1 MIHKILVLISL
12 ILILLIINFINS
24 KSEHFSNNIPKKYH
38 IFYINLKHRKDRK
51 EKILKEIKKLNQVQ
65 NCSFHT
71 TRIEAIK
78 DTKGEIGCGKSH
90 ILALEKALH
99 EKLPYVIIMEDDI
112 QIKEK
117 EIINSFKCLHKTD
130 NWDVFILS
138 GHGGSKKI
146 NEFYSKA
153 LDIQTTGMY
162 IIKSKYYNTLINC
175 FQESVNKMSELK
187 NKNKDI
193 NRGKWAIDMNWKKL
207 QKKDN
212 WLILNNNL
220 GIQRED
226 YSDIEHTKIDY
237 SNVLK

>member
-1 MIHKILVLISL
+1 MKYILFVSL
-12 ILILLIINFINS
+12 LVFFIILILNINTSPIY
-24 KSEHFSNNIPKKYH
+24 ERFSNKKIYN
-38 IFYINLKHRKDRK
+38 IFYINLHHRKDRK
-51 EKILKEIKKLNQVQ
+51 KLLLQEIKKLDILPNYTFKI
-65 NCSFHT
+65 S
-71 TRIEAIK
+71 RIEAIK

-117 EIINSFKCLHKTD
+117 EIINSFNCLHKTD
-130 NWDVFILS
+130 NWDIFILS

-193 NRGKWAIDMNWKKL
+193 NRGKWAIDMNWKRL